1 MKMNMEIIVRFLTAF
16 TDYLFAVLPWV
27 AIGFFLSG
35 LISEFVPVQL
45 VERHLGGNG
54 LKPILYSIFAGAVL
68 PLCCI
73 GALPVAIS
81 LYQKGAR
88 LGPVL
93 ALMVA
98 APATSISALLVS
110 YAMLGKIFTV
120 YIFFAE
126 ILMGLVMGVIG
137 NFIKP
142 GIEPTPTRSVGRI
155 ARDPICGMS
164 VDVSNAVRSEYK
176 GITYYFCCQH
186 CRAIFENER
195 EKYATVVE
203 RGIKERIISIFRYSF
218 IDMVKRIGPA
228 LLLGL
233 AIAAM
238 IVTVAPIGRFIG
250 DHLGGGFG
258 YLFSLIFGL
267 TIYICSTGSVPI
279 VHAFV
284 THGMEIGAGM
294 VLLLA
299 GPVTSLATILVLK
312 KEFGSKVLLT
322 YLVAI
327 SVLALSLGYCFS
339 ILVIFMEM

>member
-1 MKMNMEIIVRFLTAF
+1 MDLIIEFLTAF
-16 TDYLFAVLPWV
+16 TDYLLAVLPWV
-27 AIGFFLSG
+27 AVGFFLSG
-35 LISEFVPVQL
+35 LINEFVPVQL

-54 LKPILYSIFAGAVL
+54 LKPIYYSIFAGAVL

-93 ALMVA
+93 AFMIA
-98 APATSISALLVS
+98 TPATSIPALLVC
-110 YAMLGKIFTV
+110 YAMLGIMFTV
-120 YIFFAE
+120 FIFFAE
-126 ILMGLVMGVIG
+126 ILMGLVMGAIG

-142 GIEPTPTRSVGRI
+142 GIEPKPARSVGRI
-155 ARDPICGMS
+155 ARDRICGMS
-164 VDVSNAVRSEYK
+164 VDVSDAVRAEYK

-186 CRAIFENER
+186 CRAIFEKDPER
-195 EKYATVVE
+195 YVTVVE
-203 RGIKERIISIFRYSF
+203 RGIKERISSIFGYAF

-233 AIAAM
+233 AIAALV
-238 IVTVAPIGRFIG
+238 VTVAPVGRFIG
-250 DHLGGGFG
+250 DHLGGGLG
-258 YLFSLIFGL
+258 YLFSLLFGL
-267 TIYICSTGSVPI
+267 AIYICSTASVPV

-299 GPVTSLATILVLK
+299 GPVTSWAAILVLK
-312 KEFGSKVLLT
+312 KEFGIKVLLT
-322 YLVAI
+322 YLVTI
-327 SVLALSLGYCFS
+327 SVLALSLGYFFS
-339 ILVIFMEM
+339 IFTLIVG